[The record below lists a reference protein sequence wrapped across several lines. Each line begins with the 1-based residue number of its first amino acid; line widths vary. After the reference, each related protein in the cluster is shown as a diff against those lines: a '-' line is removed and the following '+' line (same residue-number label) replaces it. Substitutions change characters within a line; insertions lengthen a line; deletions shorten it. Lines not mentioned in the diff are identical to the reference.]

1 LADGHRYVFVKA
13 ASGAAAIERTA
24 EMGDVIVT
32 QFCTL
37 DGVVSD
43 PDGRWGTSHGGWAFR
58 YGAGPVADDKFRLGE
73 RGEQGVQLY
82 GRRTWEHFAELW
94 PGRDGDFA
102 GVMNAVSKRVA
113 TRAGIDASAWSNS
126 AAIEGDLTE
135 WVTQERTQRD
145 VIVIGSLSVVH
156 ALADADL
163 VDEYRLITFPTVAG
177 EGDHLFARGKLA
189 DFRFTA
195 AEASDPEALTVFTT
209 FRRVRE

>member
-1 LADGHRYVFVKA
+1 
-13 ASGAAAIERTA
+13 
-24 EMGDVIVT
+24 MCDVIVT

-43 PDGRWGTSHGGWAFR
+43 PDGRWGTNHGGWAFR
-58 YGAGPVADDKFRLGE
+58 YGSGPVADDKFRL
-73 RGEQGVQLY
+73 EQRRELSVQLY
-82 GRRTWEHFAELW
+82 GRRTWEHFAMLW

-102 GVMNAVSKRVA
+102 RGMNESPKRVA
-113 TRAGIDASAWSNS
+113 TRNGIDASAWSNS
-126 AAIEGDLTE
+126 AAVEGELTE
-135 WVTQERTQRD
+135 WVAQERARRD

-177 EGDHLFARGKLA
+177 EGDHLFAKGNPA

-195 AEASDPEALTVFTT
+195 AEPSDPEALTVFTT
-209 FRRVRE
+209 LRKVRECVDDALADAPTTDR